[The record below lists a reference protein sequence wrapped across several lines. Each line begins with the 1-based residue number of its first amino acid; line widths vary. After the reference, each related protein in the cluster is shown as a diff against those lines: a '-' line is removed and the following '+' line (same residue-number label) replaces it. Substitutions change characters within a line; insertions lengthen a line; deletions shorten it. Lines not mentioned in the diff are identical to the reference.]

1 MSRSPIEM
9 WSESSGV
16 HGTLHVRVDRPSFD
30 DKVLKRHYS
39 ATLESKKPGIL
50 NIRAHNTTTQSHRTR
65 SAQFAQ
71 QAHKSTIAQSVP
83 RTAPPSALLSQ
94 QPCRRTLCPMRAAA
108 VALSAHMHCHTT
120 PLLRHRLHAGAPSDR
135 RSHGRAARWRPPL
148 RPPRRPSVPHT
159 HWHCREPWP
168 LTAPSAPDCRALTP
182 ALPPCFSVMIAWRHA
197 SASNIAHWRSLRCRH
212 RRH

>member
-120 PLLRHRLHAGAPSDR
+120 PLLRHRLHAGTTQAHHPTDDR
-135 RSHGRAARWRPPL
+135 TAVRLAGAHRCDRHAARPSRTPTGTAASPGRSPRPL
-148 RPPRRPSVPHT
+148 H
-159 HWHCREPWP
+159 
-168 LTAPSAPDCRALTP
+168 LTAAP
-182 ALPPCFSVMIAWRHA
+182 
-197 SASNIAHWRSLRCRH
+197 
-212 RRH
+212 